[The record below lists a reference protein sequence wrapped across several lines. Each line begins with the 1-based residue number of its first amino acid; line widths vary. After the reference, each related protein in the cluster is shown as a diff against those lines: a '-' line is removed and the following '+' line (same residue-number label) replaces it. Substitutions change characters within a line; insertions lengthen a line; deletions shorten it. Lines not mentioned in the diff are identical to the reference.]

1 MKDKLLIEVEM
12 FNREAQDGVRALVYL
27 ANELAESP
35 TIQITD
41 PSQWHERRNDEYQ
54 LKWRFAEDSL
64 SSWQVVIDADLAVQL
79 TDALRTAQ
87 LALNDRGNP
96 CNDTRSNALDAIEKV
111 RSVFTDTI
119 VKAEPGLQRFLCEA

>member
-1 MKDKLLIEVEM
+1 M

-41 PSQWHERRNDEYQ
+41 PTTWHERRNDEYQ
-54 LKWRFAEDSL
+54 LRWRFSEDAV

-87 LALNDRGNP
+87 LALNDRGNQS
-96 CNDTRSNALDAIEKV
+96 NDTLSSALHAIERV
-111 RSVFTDTI
+111 RSAFTESI
-119 VKAEPGLQRFLCEA
+119 IKAEPGLQRFLCEA